1 MSGSLLV
8 MLSKG
13 RTRVNERLNTRKQME
28 AIRKWVKMHESE
40 IRSARGRGYTWRE
53 ITRSCIELWE
63 HNGEF
68 RGVYM
73 RKDEDL
79 IQVCYYDVQHERK
92 SSHKV
97 KSDEK
102 ASRTLRELS
111 GSIRLSED

>member
-1 MSGSLLV
+1 
-8 MLSKG
+8 
-13 RTRVNERLNTRKQME
+13 
-28 AIRKWVKMHESE
+28 
-40 IRSARGRGYTWRE
+40 
-53 ITRSCIELWE
+53 
-63 HNGEF
+63 
-68 RGVYM
+68 M